1 MALKNIN
8 CSSEIPKSLAGCS
21 TVYTS
26 RLDSVFFN
34 PETKKVYRDKEMT
47 EFIGWGEFDEEKN
60 VLIIG
65 TKVIQHLKRHIKEK
79 GIKISWIAE
88 QIDISQPLL
97 SMQLNGKAT
106 LQEDTIEKVCELLS
120 IDRDLVV

>member
-1 MALKNIN
+1 MTLK
-8 CSSEIPKSLAGCS
+8 E
-21 TVYTS
+21 
-26 RLDSVFFN
+26 
-34 PETKKVYRDKEMT
+34 
-47 EFIGWGEFDEEKN
+47 
-60 VLIIG
+60 
-65 TKVIQHLKRHIKEK
+65 HISKK

-106 LQEDTIEKVCELLS
+106 LQEDTIDKVCKLLS